1 MKYTINMAFKDLFFT
16 KQEEPK
22 TDMIIDTKYQNFST
36 PFGQIGKGNLS
47 LPYVRAYSP
56 AEPYIRFGN
65 DNLYPQLI
73 NQMYQQSPLNGA
85 IINFKRNSVIGGGFE
100 INGMS
105 DNAKDKVDL
114 YAFLKKNKFT
124 KLIHNATLDLIMH
137 GRITVIVTED
147 EKGNVT
153 FKRVGPETV
162 RNNEDSTIFSVSTDW
177 SRQINV
183 KQYRAY
189 KPGMKGESM
198 FEYAP
203 SKGEAGQA
211 IYPIPQYCSSLNSAF
226 LNGEIPFLQKSNLI
240 NSIFPS
246 LMLTMAKKFASEE
259 EAQQFRE
266 TIEKAKGPQE
276 AGRILAFVTNSSE
289 QLPTIT
295 PIPVNQNDKLFT
307 ETIDEVKASICTA
320 HNIDML
326 IMGLRTPGKLGSGAE
341 LPQAYAIFEKNV
353 VLPLREQ
360 VSEFADELLSIGNQA
375 AEIVINDYKIIDS
388 VVVDKTNTNL

>member
-1 MKYTINMAFKDLFFT
+1 MAWYSLFNKT
-16 KQEEPK
+16 EEPK
-22 TDMIIDTKYQNFST
+22 IDVVVDTKYQQFST
-36 PFGQIGKGNLS
+36 PFGVVGKGNLS

-56 AEPYIRFGN
+56 AEPYIRFGT

-85 IINFKRNSVIGGGFE
+85 IINFKRNAVIGGGWE
-100 INGMS
+100 LNSMAESANDKINEM
-105 DNAKDKVDL
+105 V
-114 YAFLKKNKFT
+114 FIKKNKMV
-124 KLIHNATLDLIMH
+124 KLINSSTLDLIMH
-137 GRITVIVTED
+137 GRITIIINED

-153 FKRVGPETV
+153 FRRIGPETV
-162 RNNEDSTIFSVSTDW
+162 RNNEDSTIYTVSNDW
-177 SRQINV
+177 SRQINM

-189 KPGMKGESM
+189 KPGLKGESL
-198 FEYAP
+198 FEYSP
-203 SKGEAGQA
+203 MKGEAGQS
-211 IYPIPQYCSSLNSAF
+211 IYAIPQYCSALNSAF

-246 LMLTMAKKFASEE
+246 FMLTMAKKFQSQE
-259 EAQQFRE
+259 EAEQFKN
-266 TIEKAKGPQE
+266 TIEKAKGAQE
-276 AGRILAFVTNSSE
+276 AGRILAFVTNDAT
-289 QLPTIT
+289 QLPTLT
-295 PIPVNQNDKLFT
+295 PIPTNENDKLFT

-360 VSEFADELLSIGNQA
+360 VEEFANELLTIGNISA
-375 AEIVINDYKIIDS
+375 TITINEHKIIDNI
-388 VVVDKTNTNL
+388 VVAEQTNTSK

>member
-1 MKYTINMAFKDLFFT
+1 MAWYSLFN

-22 TDMIIDTKYQNFST
+22 IDMVVDTKYQNFST

-47 LPYVRAYSP
+47 LPYVRAYSS
-56 AEPYIRFGN
+56 AEPYIRFGT

-85 IINFKRNSVIGGGFE
+85 IINFKRNAVIGGGWE
-100 INGMS
+100 INSMAES
-105 DNAKDKVDL
+105 ATDKVKE
-114 YAFLKKNKFT
+114 YTFIKKNKLK
-124 KLIHNATLDLIMH
+124 KLMHQATLDLIMH
-137 GRITVIVTED
+137 GRITIIVNED

-162 RNNEDSTIFSVSTDW
+162 RNNEDSTIYTISNDW
-177 SRQINV
+177 SRQIDL

-189 KPGMKGESM
+189 KVGIKGESL

-203 SKGEAGQA
+203 SKGEAGQS
-211 IYPIPQYCSSLNSAF
+211 IYSIPQYCSALNSAF

-246 LMLTMAKKFASEE
+246 LMLTMAKKFASQE
-259 EAQQFRE
+259 EAEQFRN

-276 AGRILAFVTNSSE
+276 AGRILAFVTNDKE
-289 QLPTIT
+289 QLPEIT
-295 PIPVNQNDKLFT
+295 PIPTNNNDKLFT

-360 VSEFADELLSIGNQA
+360 MEEFGDELLSIGNIA
-375 AEIVINDYKIIDS
+375 ANIKLNSYKIIDN
-388 VVVDKTNTNL
+388 VVVEQTNTSI